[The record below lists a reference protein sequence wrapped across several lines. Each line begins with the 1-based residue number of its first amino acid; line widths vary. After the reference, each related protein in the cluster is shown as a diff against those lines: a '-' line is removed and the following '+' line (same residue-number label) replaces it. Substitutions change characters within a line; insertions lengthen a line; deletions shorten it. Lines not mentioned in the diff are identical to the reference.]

1 MHYELC
7 IKFLPIRSESEE
19 VMLFQPSVGA
29 ALLWNEVC
37 VHVVAWNFCH
47 FVVFFHCSASSGG
60 FKCFV
65 SLYDFRHELR
75 ILHDDA
81 TTCGLGYLMAHA
93 CKELRVGVEL
103 RHVAGIGI
111 EEVGGHLDGWTKFEC
126 SRGRHMMAHAC
137 CAWTDGLTFVV
148 PIDIDEGYRGI
159 ETLVDK
165 ELTQSTYLLGCE
177 RLFGMRGFPHGTIDV
192 VPKIGGSFTCH
203 PLDVLTGDEL
213 VVISLADAG
222 CHPEDESCFAA
233 GTYASEGAL
242 IDFVALTAA
251 VALFFQTFYA
261 DEGSD
266 ITYPTELLG
275 NIVGEE
281 GAIGEELEVAVA
293 VVQEKVN
300 ESLVEKGF
308 AS

>member
-1 MHYELC
+1 
-7 IKFLPIRSESEE
+7 
-19 VMLFQPSVGA
+19 
-29 ALLWNEVC
+29 
-37 VHVVAWNFCH
+37 
-47 FVVFFHCSASSGG
+47 
-60 FKCFV
+60 
-65 SLYDFRHELR
+65 
-75 ILHDDA
+75 
-81 TTCGLGYLMAHA
+81 
-93 CKELRVGVEL
+93 
-103 RHVAGIGI
+103 
-111 EEVGGHLDGWTKFEC
+111 
-126 SRGRHMMAHAC
+126 
-137 CAWTDGLTFVV
+137 LTFVV

-266 ITYPTELLG
+266 ITCPTELLG